1 MMELI
6 AGAMASPAIYPVV
19 FVLALLDAILP
30 IVPSETVVIAA
41 AVFAVSGVPSL
52 PLIIVLAAVGAFVG
66 DHIGYALGRW
76 LSRRRPGGRVAR
88 AAARVAPHL
97 HRRGGALI
105 IAGRFIP
112 GGRTAV
118 VTAGGAT
125 GYPLA
130 RFSLF
135 TAVAA
140 ALWATYSGII
150 GLLGGAAFEANPAM
164 GLLAGLGI
172 AMGVTV
178 AGEVIRR
185 LRASRKASREASR
198 KADLATQP
206 VPEVMR

>member
-6 AGAMASPAIYPVV
+6 EGLMASPAIYAVV
-19 FVLALLDAILP
+19 FVLALLDAVLP

-41 AVFAVSGVPSL
+41 GVFAVSGVPAL
-52 PLIIVLAAVGAFVG
+52 PLIIVLAAVGAFAG
-66 DHIGYALGRW
+66 DHLGYGLGRW
-76 LSRRRPGGRVAR
+76 LRRRRSGGRLAR
-88 AAARVAPHL
+88 AANRIAPHL

-118 VTAGGAT
+118 VTAAGAT

-130 RFSLF
+130 RFSGF

-140 ALWATYSGII
+140 ALWATYSGIV
-150 GLLGGAAFEANPAM
+150 GYLGGAAFESNPAM

-172 AMGVTV
+172 AMAVTLL
-178 AGEVIRR
+178 GELIRR
-185 LRASRKASREASR
+185 FRPSGKTEVRELPAR
-198 KADLATQP
+198 P
-206 VPEVMR
+206 VPELTR